1 MVLLFLAKF
10 ILDININYQTEVFLL
25 IKWFVPDLSLQNV
38 PKIIMSSQLL
48 KKQER
53 VEAFW
58 FIYFEWQTECK
69 ALLLKKNGELSA
81 N

>member
-48 KKQER
+48 KKRER
-53 VEAFW
+53 VEAF
-58 FIYFEWQTECK
+58 
-69 ALLLKKNGELSA
+69 
-81 N
+81 